1 MKTYEAVL
9 RGFPV
14 GAITEAAH
22 RFTAGLVEGQNRSFA
37 PSTAEFMVQVR
48 KIDEIQALQR
58 DRPKMPQISAQPYHS
73 TGRAP
78 FEIEAEKLRQKYAN
92 REILKVGVSYDQWR
106 SMRHELPHGHTWI
119 GALNGTIFGPEIII
133 AAEAAE

>member
-14 GAITEAAH
+14 AAITEAAH

-48 KIDEIQALQR
+48 KIDEVFAIKRSRQNA
-58 DRPKMPQISAQPYHS
+58 PQITAPVYR
-73 TGRAP
+73 GNGKAP